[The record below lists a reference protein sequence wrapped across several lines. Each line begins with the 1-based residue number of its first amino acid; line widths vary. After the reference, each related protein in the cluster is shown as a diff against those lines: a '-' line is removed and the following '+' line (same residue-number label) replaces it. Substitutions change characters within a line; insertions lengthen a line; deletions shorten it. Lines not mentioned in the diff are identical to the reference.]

1 MRVNW
6 RKFERILL
14 DHPYFDRLGTV
25 LSNAE
30 ASFIMQGINI
40 DAKAFMQGVY
50 ADLEAGSDPLDLES
64 SIDRIAAQFQRK
76 AHKRQHASAH
86 VVIRRIAIAFMLIAA
101 ITVFLTLTKPGVAL
115 ANTIYQAIVEIVD
128 GVFRAKQQ
136 GLYVPTIDLDKL
148 PISFDTVKE
157 AEKALEVSIA
167 HFDDKDVSLSSI
179 NVVNA
184 EDAAIVVR
192 SRYVYGGDIPI
203 LVEQTYG
210 VDGSLSGTATSATT
224 STIDEYNLSDD
235 IACFIGTMDDGTLY
249 ARILRENCEIIILE
263 DKLSKEDF
271 LLLLNLLIV

>member
-1 MRVNW
+1 M
-6 RKFERILL
+6 
-14 DHPYFDRLGTV
+14 
-25 LSNAE
+25 
-30 ASFIMQGINI
+30 
-40 DAKAFMQGVY
+40 
-50 ADLEAGSDPLDLES
+50 
-64 SIDRIAAQFQRK
+64 
-76 AHKRQHASAH
+76 
-86 VVIRRIAIAFMLIAA
+86 
-101 ITVFLTLTKPGVAL
+101 
-115 ANTIYQAIVEIVD
+115 
-128 GVFRAKQQ
+128 FRSKQQ

>member
-14 DHPYFDRLGTV
+14 DHPYFDRLTV

-76 AHKRQHASAH
+76 AHKRQHAF
-86 VVIRRIAIAFMLIAA
+86 RPCCNTRIMIAFMLIAA

-128 GVFRAKQQ
+128 GVFRSKQQ

-210 VDGSLSGTATSATT
+210 VDGSLSGTATSAT
-224 STIDEYNLSDD
+224 IND
-235 IACFIGTMDDGTLY
+235 
-249 ARILRENCEIIILE
+249 R
-263 DKLSKEDF
+263 
-271 LLLLNLLIV
+271 